1 MVSTRARRSG
11 ATGPVWLTTHRRVPV
26 ANLLLVRPHPHSC
39 HGERLSPVSI
49 SLQCGSSKFGVL
61 RASLGCLSRR
71 SKPREHLRPRTLPRT
86 LLCLRMQY
94 PIGPPWV
101 RPLYPPGEIL
111 IYAETC
117 GSHRIGQEP
126 GRPGGVFGGIV
137 SVGDAEVSGLIS
149 MEAHSA

>member
-94 PIGPPWV
+94 PIGPPWGTSALPTRRDPHLCRNV
-101 RPLYPPGEIL
+101 RFP
-111 IYAETC
+111 
-117 GSHRIGQEP
+117 QD
-126 GRPGGVFGGIV
+126 RPRARAGGVFGGIV